1 MTLSPLVIN
10 DLHPRSRPV
19 SVSQRDRE
27 YHSSPSP
34 ARARA
39 RARVCAC
46 VCVSVDKKSV
56 LPDYIIGGE
65 GRADERKGRA
75 RDTFDCDGCADGLE
89 EGYRPEATE
98 SLYREVLG
106 EKRQGISREA
116 RVSRISGS

>member
-1 MTLSPLVIN
+1 MSVGVIASII
-10 DLHPRSRPV
+10 LPPV
-19 SVSQRDRE
+19 RL
-27 YHSSPSP
+27 
-34 ARARA
+34 ART
-39 RARVCAC
+39 RVCVC

-56 LPDYIIGGE
+56 LPDYIIVEEGERGRGGPMNE
-65 GRADERKGRA
+65 KGGREIPLTAMVA
-75 RDTFDCDGCADGLE
+75 RME